1 MRYLVLAL
9 CINTLAIAGA
19 KSQILNDL
27 FYSRPGLQF
36 GMHKGYTDFQDQG
49 VNYYFRLYNQQRYT
63 RGRFGELSISSGM
76 ITGLGY
82 RMQLTSLEYRLG
94 YYLSA
99 FGVPGP
105 TFFGSKGSYF
115 SYAGLGLLYNRPL
128 EINAPDDPL
137 TINMDTGLTSSSFW
151 DFNGGI
157 APFIP
162 VGFGLELPLDAG
174 TNLTIGLG
182 YNQAVRTLKF
192 NDNIVPKGYWTLSI
206 GLNFKNNLKSPAVR
220 VPLPS
225 PAARLMNQPKQ
236 IAYTPIQQ
244 PAPKANTIENAIP
257 VSLPKRSINFEI
269 LSAELDST
277 ESAYLDEVAEVLLQ
291 NRGKNIEVFGHAD
304 SIGTDPVNM
313 MISESRARAVQL
325 ALIEKGVSPERI
337 QMVWHSDRKPVESN
351 STSEGRFRNR
361 RANISLAGEVKADY
375 QPIRKEEVYIA
386 SFLRDF
392 RYGTPLLGPTD
403 IFFSESML
411 GMDDYKESVMRL
423 IAYLMYQN
431 ADMDLLIITKSDAMA
446 GEELRAALEKA
457 RFDLLKSQ
465 LVKYGIDTER
475 IISLEENNTLKEEYG
490 SFKTGMTQKN
500 ILIPIQSNSGTK
512 KGGRR

>member
-9 CINTLAIAGA
+9 LINTLALAGA
-19 KSQILNDL
+19 RSQILNDL
-27 FYSRPGLQF
+27 FYSRPGLQL

-63 RGRFGELSISSGM
+63 GGRFGELSVSSGM

-82 RMQLTSLEYRLG
+82 RMQLSSLEYRLG
-94 YYLSA
+94 YYLTA

-105 TFFGSKGSYF
+105 TLLGSKGSY
-115 SYAGLGLLYNRPL
+115 YTYTGLGLLYNRPL

-162 VGFGLELPLDAG
+162 IGFGLELPLDPG

-182 YNQAVRTLKF
+182 YNQAVRALKF

-206 GLNFKNNLKSPAVR
+206 GLNFKNNIKSPPVR

-225 PAARLMNQPKQ
+225 PAARLINQPKQ
-236 IAYTPIQQ
+236 VAYTPAQQ
-244 PAPKANTIENAIP
+244 PAPEAKTIETAKP
-257 VSLPKRSINFEI
+257 VSLPKRSINFEV

-277 ESAYLDEVAEVLLQ
+277 ESAYLDEVVEVMRV

-304 SIGTDPVNM
+304 SIGTDPVNQ

-337 QMVWHSDRKPVESN
+337 QMVWYADRRPLESN

-361 RANISLAGEVKADY
+361 RASLSLAGEIRSDY
-375 QPIRKEEVYIA
+375 QPIREEEVYIA
-386 SFLRDF
+386 SFLKDF
-392 RYGTPLLGPTD
+392 SYGQLLLKPTD

-411 GMDDYKESVMRL
+411 GMDDYKESVIRL
-423 IAYLMYQN
+423 IAYLMYSHSE
-431 ADMDLLIITKSDAMA
+431 MDLLIITKADAMA
-446 GEELRAALEKA
+446 GEDLRIALEKA
-457 RFDLLKSQ
+457 RFDLLKSG
-465 LVKYGIDTER
+465 LVRYGIAPER
-475 IISLEENNTLKEEYG
+475 IIGIDQSEKIKEEYG
-490 SFKTGMTQKN
+490 SFTNGMTQKN
-500 ILIPIQSNSGTK
+500 IIIPIQGNSESR
-512 KGGRR
+512 KGGNR